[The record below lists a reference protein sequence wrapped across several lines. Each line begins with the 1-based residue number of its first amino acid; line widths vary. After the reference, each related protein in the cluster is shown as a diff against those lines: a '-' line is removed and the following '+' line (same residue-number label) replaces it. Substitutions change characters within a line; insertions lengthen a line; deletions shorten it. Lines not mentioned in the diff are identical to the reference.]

1 MKVILKEYS
10 LEDQEDLKEL
20 CDRVERS
27 YIANRLPM
35 PYTIDDAIWW
45 INMAKEHDGKDGIF
59 RLIMVDDK
67 IVGNISVEQKSDVF
81 GKDAEIG
88 YLLST
93 ENWSKG
99 IATEAVK
106 QICKIAFSELNIIRI
121 TGLVYEPNIAS
132 RKVLEKNGFV
142 LEGVMKNAVV
152 KNKNIYNLCLY
163 GRIKGAEAEY
173 DSTKRNHS

>member
-1 MKVILKEYS
+1 MKVVLKECS
-10 LEDQEDLKEL
+10 LGDQKDLKDL
-20 CDRVERS
+20 CDRVDRS
-27 YIANRLPM
+27 YIANRLPF

-45 INMAKEHDGKDGIF
+45 INMANEHDGKDGIF

-67 IVGNISVEQKSDVF
+67 MVGNISVEKKSDVF

-99 IATEAVK
+99 IATEAVR

-132 RKVLEKNGFV
+132 RRVLEKNDFI
-142 LEGVMKNAVV
+142 LEGIMKNAVV
-152 KNKNIYNLCLY
+152 KDENIYNLCVY
-163 GRIKGAEAEY
+163 GMIKGTEAVSE
-173 DSTKRNHS
+173 

>member
-1 MKVILKEYS
+1 MNVILKKCS
-10 LEDQEDLKEL
+10 LEDQENLKEL
-20 CDRVERS
+20 CNGVDRS
-27 YIANRLPM
+27 YIANRLPF
-35 PYTIDDAIWW
+35 PYTREDAIWW

-59 RLIMVDDK
+59 RLITVDDK

-88 YLLST
+88 YLLSN

-106 QICKIAFSELNIIRI
+106 HICRIAFLELDIIRI

-132 RKVLEKNGFV
+132 KRVLEKNNFT
-142 LEGVMKNAVV
+142 LEGVMRNAVI
-152 KNKNIYNLCLY
+152 KNNNVYNLCVY
-163 GRIKGAEAEY
+163 GILKE
-173 DSTKRNHS
+173 S